1 MVPDEDY
8 LRKEEAGEKERLA
21 KKVAALSDSDRQKIV
36 ARGELVAVL
45 TCAVLPPC
53 TILGRKSKT
62 TSFWALVEAAAL
74 GSPSLI
80 VLMVSV
86 DVEQR

>member
-8 LRKEEAGEKERLA
+8 LRKEEAGEKDRLA

-53 TILGRKSKT
+53 RGPPSWGGNQRPPRFGHLSRRPP
-62 TSFWALVEAAAL
+62 WA
-74 GSPSLI
+74 P
-80 VLMVSV
+80 
-86 DVEQR
+86 RP